1 MTGVGLVPAVGGI
14 SSPVAIVANL
24 TGIAGTESTVLV
36 LYPSDVSHLP
46 KASDLNPSAHDVI
59 DNLAIVSLATSGP
72 SAGDVN
78 LYNAVGVINATLDVA
93 GWFQ

>member
-1 MTGVGLVPAVGGI
+1 MRTIHA
-14 SSPVAIVANL
+14 A
-24 TGIAGTESTVLV
+24 
-36 LYPSDVSHLP
+36 HLP

-59 DNLAIVSLATSGP
+59 DNLAVVSLATSGP

-78 LYNAVGVINATLDVA
+78 LYNSVGTINEILDVA